1 MIARSLEWPA
11 YSDVFALEA
20 RARGFAGRVLTECAG
35 GPLMAWDRAA
45 AGPCIYLSAGI
56 HGDEPAGP
64 LAMLDLMQTDF
75 FTSGVNW
82 LLCPVINPDG
92 VASGTRYNANKR
104 DLNRDYWIRRTPE
117 VRAHAAWLES
127 MPAPDMFISLH
138 EDWETH
144 GFYLYEINLGVDDP
158 QRAPAIIK
166 ATLPWFPAQPGPE
179 IDGHQARADGW
190 IYHRAEADLP
200 QGWPEAI
207 FLAKHGCPLSFTFET
222 PSQAPL
228 AARAA
233 AHVAAVNEAVRHLQ
247 SDHGT
252 THVQS

>member
-1 MIARSLEWPA
+1 MTDRTLKWPA
-11 YSDVFALEA
+11 YLDLFALEA
-20 RARGFAGRVLTECAG
+20 RARGFAGRVLTECES
-35 GPLMAWDRAA
+35 GPLVAWERAA
-45 AGPCIYLSAGI
+45 CGPRIYISAGI

-64 LAMLDLMQTDF
+64 LAMLDLMQSDF

-82 LLCPVINPDG
+82 LLCPVLNPDG
-92 VASGTRYNANKR
+92 VASATRHDATGR
-104 DLNRDYWIRRTPE
+104 DLNRDYWNRHTPE

-127 MPAPDMFISLH
+127 LPAPDMFISLH

-144 GFYLYEINLGVDDP
+144 GFYLYEINLGEDDP

-166 ATLPWFPAQPGPE
+166 ATHPWFPAEPGPE

-200 QGWPEAI
+200 QSWPEAI

-222 PSQAPL
+222 PSQLPL
-228 AARAA
+228 AVRAA
-233 AHVAAVNEAVRHLQ
+233 AHVAAVREAVQHFHTTFVH
-247 SDHGT
+247 SDT
-252 THVQS
+252 